1 MYPVSFVSSVQAF
14 DGVNHVLVNLLS
26 RFKQTELPNG
36 KPAVV
41 SKCTSPRLCV
51 VKKSVDNQEY
61 GFNLHAERGKGQFV
75 GVVDDGSPA
84 QKAGLKSG
92 DRIFAVNGESIVGA
106 SHKEVVLKI
115 KSNPMQCE
123 LLVISEEGAQW
134 YQEHGI
140 PINSQM
146 PNIIRTCEEP
156 IYSDATAYYSTSSAP
171 WEMQTSPVVVSKMRA
186 QLRFPSKER
195 DRQQVFSS
203 QVGPSANNSQK
214 KYVERA
220 FYAGVQSKMSTSAR
234 TSPKNDNG
242 VQSSVKSP
250 SVKAMP
256 PRPRLC
262 TLVKQGP
269 VHEFGFNLHAE
280 RGKGHFIG
288 NVDKDGIADR
298 AGLETGQRIV
308 GVNGQ
313 LIYPNTAHKEVVAL
327 IKRDPLV
334 TELLVAAEEIDRW
347 YTETGTPYS
356 YERVTVFETDNRSKA
371 PSSAAS
377 NTAHHP
383 GGMAISTGYGNYDP
397 RPAAKTNGSSGV
409 QSRRETVVSNPDRL
423 QTTYMTRVDDVHH
436 LPMRTQNAAIVV
448 SDDHKTSIH
457 VDTTQ
462 EESDDGVHSQHSNEI
477 YQGCVQPS
485 GSPDDLLEKVFSRVK
500 PPAVRTDLNGHNE
513 DYENR
518 QSNDLVNQEVR
529 STKELLVARNGHHHQ
544 LTEQTNKHPVPLIVS
559 SYSNEKKSTTGLPAV
574 GLRDFPS
581 PVSTDSH
588 TSTGSMVKDENKD
601 IFKLSAKEAR
611 QLMKQKKK
619 DPRMQN
625 MSLEEKYKVIAN
637 L

>member
-1 MYPVSFVSSVQAF
+1 M
-14 DGVNHVLVNLLS
+14 VNLQLS
-26 RFKQTELPNG
+26 PN
-36 KPAVV
+36 AH
-41 SKCTSPRLCV
+41 LQE
-51 VKKSVDNQEY
+51 SVDNQEY

-220 FYAGVQSKMSTSAR
+220 FMRASRRRLQCL
-234 TSPKNDNG
+234 NDNG

-288 NVDKDGIADR
+288 NNCRSQWTTDLSKHCSQG
-298 AGLETGQRIV
+298 
-308 GVNGQ
+308 
-313 LIYPNTAHKEVVAL
+313 K
-327 IKRDPLV
+327 
-334 TELLVAAEEIDRW
+334 LLVAAEEIDRW

-529 STKELLVARNGHHHQ
+529 STKELLVARTGHHHQ